1 MHFMPMVHYII
12 TFGDLKLGS
21 PCNMVAQWSFPRL
34 LIKYFFL
41 DLLIFQNPN
50 SWHANVVDILSKMT
64 QMVKFSAF
72 WYIQVSQMNNVPPWY
87 MPFFLK
93 PLLLSFQ
100 CCLQKFYFVEKIPCK
115 GKIIESRYFFCHLSL
130 LHEEIEKKLRLEKYF
145 RRFCEKFLF
154 KLILTPIKVKTNYMY
169 TKLYFIAKS
178 KRLIHSQSDSD
189 DFSII
194 KIIRNVKIIKD

>member
-1 MHFMPMVHYII
+1 
-12 TFGDLKLGS
+12 
-21 PCNMVAQWSFPRL
+21 
-34 LIKYFFL
+34 
-41 DLLIFQNPN
+41 
-50 SWHANVVDILSKMT
+50 
-64 QMVKFSAF
+64 
-72 WYIQVSQMNNVPPWY
+72 MNNGPPWY
-87 MPFFLK
+87 MPLFLK

-115 GKIIESRYFFCHLSL
+115 GKITESRYFFCHLSL

-154 KLILTPIKVKTNYMY
+154 KLILIPIKVKTNYKY

-189 DFSII
+189 DSSIF
-194 KIIRNVKIIKD
+194 KIILNVKVIRDWVWLRPLWSIQTTLFTHSEYKIHFNFLNFNHYFAWNPFLNDLSFLR